1 MDHVHGVHLGRVAEG
16 KPAGG
21 CVVTLLSGKGGI
33 GQTNV
38 ALNLGLALARRGCRT
53 LLLDAHA
60 SPPAARL
67 LLGSSLCTTDRALRP
82 HGSRRPRA
90 PAELLALGS
99 APVELGRAA
108 DRDAAGIE
116 NSTTLTRLRRRYDV
130 LLVDCGSCLNRV
142 TVALARASDLRIW
155 LTAPEPAALA
165 GTYAAVKSLTA
176 CGCLGR
182 SGVVVNMA
190 RSRSD
195 AAQTAGR
202 LASVAQRFLGLTL
215 ELLGYVP
222 FDAHVPAAVRQCR
235 PLLVRFP
242 RCPASVH
249 IDALCDRLGPA
260 VPGVRRRSGVW
271 AHVASLFL

>member
-1 MDHVHGVHLGRVAEG
+1 MDHVHGVHLGRVAER
-16 KPAGG
+16 KPTGG

-33 GQTNV
+33 GQTTV
-38 ALNLGLALARRGCRT
+38 ALNLGLALASRGCRT

-67 LLGSSLCTTDRALRP
+67 LLGRSLCTTAGARVLPGSGRPPAPAESLAL
-82 HGSRRPRA
+82 GTA
-90 PAELLALGS
+90 PAELC
-99 APVELGRAA
+99 RAA
-108 DRDAAGIE
+108 DSDVFGIE
-116 NSTTLTRLRRRYDV
+116 HSETLTRLRRRCDV
-130 LLVDCGSCLNRV
+130 LLVDCGSSLNRL
-142 TVALARASDLRIW
+142 TLALALASDLRIW

-165 GTYAAVKSLTA
+165 GTYAAVKALAA
-176 CGCLGR
+176 CGCWGR

-195 AAQTAGR
+195 AARAAGR

-215 ELLGYVP
+215 EPFGYVP
-222 FDAHVPAAVRQCR
+222 FDARVPAAVRQR
-235 PLLVRFP
+235 QPLLVRFP

-249 IDALCDRLGPA
+249 IEAICDRLCPA
-260 VPGVRRRSGVW
+260 APGVRRRSPVW